1 MPAIFDLVGVL
12 SSKRLRWRT
21 PLGDMPGDY
30 WIRSYSVVRTINF
43 SYNFQRKCGEV
54 LLPVAIMAHILRSM
68 VKSKMENDMEFEFLM
83 ASNDDSSLCDIE
95 LAW

>member
-1 MPAIFDLVGVL
+1 MPAIFDLVGV
-12 SSKRLRWRT
+12 SSSERLRRRT

-43 SYNFQRKCGEV
+43 SYNFQRKRGKV
-54 LLPVAIMAHILRSM
+54 LLPVAIRAHILRSM
-68 VKSKMENDMEFEFLM
+68 VKSKMENEMEFEFLM
-83 ASNDDSSLCDIE
+83 TSNDDSSLCDIE